1 MIILVIVLYAITGKM
16 ENNNKKKTIH
26 IINVQDLC
34 MSKGRVS

>member
-1 MIILVIVLYAITGKM
+1 MIIFAYKTMTITGKM